1 MYRFIYTHFLAY
13 SSVSNL
19 NVVFTVI
26 SLHFSHV
33 LFKTSD
39 KIPAMRPVPP
49 WGVPRFAHL
58 AHVLGWLQTHSVM
71 AFCVPLSLFLTLPTP
86 LGFTHWACLSLP
98 FPRSSH

>member
-26 SLHFSHV
+26 SLHFSHI

-39 KIPAMRPVPP
+39 KIPAMCPVPP
-49 WGVPRFAHL
+49 WGVPRSAHL
-58 AHVLGWLQTHSVM
+58 AHVLGWLQTHFS
-71 AFCVPLSLFLTLPTP
+71 VPLSLFLTFCQHL
-86 LGFTHWACLSLP
+86 
-98 FPRSSH
+98 